1 MALVSPAHHRIST
14 AGYRCQV
21 KTLSNLILSLF
32 LSPFIFYWFSY
43 PEVDPDLWGHLFFG
57 REILEGGNLPSQNLY
72 SYTAPEYPWI
82 NHEWLAEVVF
92 YALFRFLG
100 SPGLILLK
108 VAVGG
113 GIIWILDRCIRKKV
127 PSLLVRTL
135 TLVWIMAILSPGF
148 NIRPQLFTY
157 LFFAVFVFLFYRY
170 DEGKKAT
177 LYWAPPLMA
186 LWVNLHGGF
195 VAGLGAF
202 GLFSFRTLWSGVR
215 NRDMGPVVTQVFAP
229 LIVSGIA
236 LLLNPYGLELLSFLA
251 GDLLLKRSITEWQP
265 IRILDLSFLELKL
278 ALIAVVLLALWKQ
291 AWHRWDFA
299 LALLAAFFALRYQ
312 RHAPLFAI
320 AAARPLAEALQ
331 EIYWRIEKK
340 SIKRVIAFG
349 LLTVAMYPLYG
360 IGNIHLLHGFRLVV
374 DPREYPTQA
383 ADFLERNGVN
393 GNLAV
398 PFDWGEYLIWKLY
411 PGVRVSIDGRYT
423 TAYPMEVIQDSW
435 QWMEGKKEWRRLLE
449 RYPTEIAMTKR
460 YHPVTEHLRQD
471 PAWVYIYSDPIAF
484 IFVRKTPSQGQLLAK
499 FREKRLIPPQTPTI
513 YFPG

>member
-1 MALVSPAHHRIST
+1 MSITEDRKGST
-14 AGYRCQV
+14 VLC
-21 KTLSNLILSLF
+21 LSVLFSSLLYF
-32 LSPFIFYWFSY
+32 FSY

-57 REILEGGNLPSQNLY
+57 KQILEGGNLPSQNLY

-92 YALFRFLG
+92 YALFRFFG
-100 SPGLILLK
+100 SPGLILFK
-108 VAVGG
+108 VALGG
-113 GIIWILDRCIRKKV
+113 GIVWIVDRCIRKKV

-157 LFFAVFVFLFYRY
+157 LFFAVFLFLFYRY

-186 LWVNLHGGF
+186 LWANLHGGF

-202 GLFSFRTLWSGVR
+202 GLFSSPLVLKGLRD
-215 NRDMGPVVTQVFAP
+215 RDMKPSVTQVLVPA
-229 LIVSGIA
+229 IISGIA
-236 LLLNPYGLELLSFLA
+236 LLLNPYGINLLSFLA
-251 GDLLLKRSITEWQP
+251 GDLLLDRPITEWQP

-291 AWHRWDFA
+291 AWRRWDFA

-312 RHAPLFAI
+312 RHAPLLAI

-340 SIKRVIAFG
+340 SIKRVLAVG
-349 LLTVAMYPLYG
+349 LLTVAMYQLYG
-360 IGNIHLLHGFRLVV
+360 IGSIHLLHGFRLVV
-374 DPREYPTQA
+374 NPHEYPTQA
-383 ADFLERNGVN
+383 VDFLKRNAVN

-398 PFDWGEYLIWKLY
+398 PFDWGEYFIWKLY
-411 PGVRVSIDGRYT
+411 PEIRVSIDGRYT
-423 TAYPMEVIQDSW
+423 TAYPMEVIQDHW
-435 QWMEGKKEWRRLLE
+435 EWMAGGNGWRRLLE
-449 RYPTEIAMTKR
+449 RYPTEIAITKR
-460 YHPVTEHLRQD
+460 HHPVTALLRKE
-471 PAWVYIYSDPIAF
+471 PEWLYIYSDPIAF
-484 IFVRKTPSQGQLLAK
+484 IFVRKTPSQEQLLAK

-513 YFPG
+513 HFPG